1 MNNELLII
9 DGSSLLSTCFYAT
22 AREFLMAKTP
32 EDREKA
38 ATRLM
43 QTSNGVYT
51 NGVFTF
57 MKTMLTMIEKQK
69 PSHIAVVWDVSR
81 ATFRQDIMSEYK
93 GNRKKTPKPLQEQ
106 FKTTQELLQG
116 LFPQFMS
123 NMDDEVLYEA
133 DDYAGSL
140 AKKFESEIPVVLYT
154 KDVDYLQ
161 LVSENT
167 RVWLGTNKADE
178 YYAELGMNI
187 NDFNIPSGSF
197 EYTLSTIEEIENL
210 KPYQIIE
217 YKALSGDSA
226 DNIPGVKGIGDKASI
241 PLLNEYGNIEAIYDT
256 IENLDKKEE
265 KELKKFF
272 KESLGIS
279 RSPIA
284 TLLKEGS
291 IGLESGETLSYNVTK
306 APETDEEKEI
316 QKFLE
321 SKLGSLRFPIE
332 ITTEGGL
339 EKLRENEVYAVDYC
353 AKESAFM
360 SKELATI
367 KTDLEINES
376 LEDLKINYDRDE
388 LKKRLLELEIKS
400 LIK

>member
-43 QTSNGVYT
+43 QTSTGVYT

-140 AKKFESEIPVVLYT
+140 AKKFESEIPVVLYI

>member
-106 FKTTQELLQG
+106 FKTTQELLQD

>member
-43 QTSNGVYT
+43 QTSTGVYT

>member
-1 MNNELLII
+1 MNKELLII

-32 EDREKA
+32 EDKEKA
-38 ATRLM
+38 EKRLL
-43 QTSNGVYT
+43 QTSTGVYT

-57 MKTMLTMIEKQK
+57 MKTLLNIIDKQK
-69 PSHIAVVWDVSR
+69 PSHLAVVWDVSR
-81 ATFRQDIMSEYK
+81 ATFRKEISSDYK
-93 GNRKKTPKPLQEQ
+93 GNRKATPKPLTEQ
-106 FKTTQELLQG
+106 FITTQNLLKD
-116 LFPQFMS
+116 LVPQFMS
-123 NMDDEVLYEA
+123 DLNDEIFYEA
-133 DDYAGSL
+133 DDFAGTL

-161 LVSENT
+161 LVSDNT

-178 YYAELGMNI
+178 LYEKLKM
-187 NDFNIPSGSF
+187 DRKEFNIPSGTF
-197 EYTLSTIEEIENL
+197 EYTLSTLKDVNNL
-210 KPYQIIE
+210 MPYQIIE

-241 PLLNEYGNIEAIYDT
+241 PLLNEYGDIETIYEV
-256 IENLDKKEE
+256 IEDLDKKEE

-284 TLLKEGS
+284 TLLKEGT
-291 IGLESGETLSYNVTK
+291 IGLDNSETLSYK
-306 APETDEEKEI
+306 CIKEAITDEEKET
-316 QKFLE
+316 QKLVEEKFG
-321 SKLGSLRFPIE
+321 KLKFPIA
-332 ITTEGGL
+332 ITSEDGL
-339 EKLRENEVYAVDYC
+339 SKLREHDIYAIDIS

-367 KTDLEINES
+367 KTDIEIDNT
-376 LEDLKINYDRDE
+376 LEDLVLNIDKDE
-388 LKKRLLELEIKS
+388 LKKRLLELEIKT

>member
-1 MNNELLII
+1 MNNQLLII

-43 QTSNGVYT
+43 QTSTGVYT
-51 NGVFTF
+51 NGVYTF

-69 PSHIAVVWDVSR
+69 PSHLAVVWDVSR

-116 LFPQFMS
+116 LIPQFMS
-123 NMDDEVLYEA
+123 DREADVLYEA

-140 AKKFESEIPVVLYT
+140 AKRFEGEIPVVLFT

-178 YYAELGMNI
+178 YYAQLGMNI
-187 NDFNIPSGSF
+187 SDFNIPSGTF

-241 PLLNEYGNIEAIYDT
+241 PLLNEYGNIEAIYET

-272 KESLGIS
+272 KEALGIS

-291 IGLESGETLSYNVTK
+291 IGLSNGETISYNVTK
-306 APETDEEKEI
+306 TPETDEEKEI
-316 QKFLE
+316 QELLE
-321 SKLGSLRFPIE
+321 SKLGKLRFPIE

-339 EKLRENEVYAVDYC
+339 EMLKENDVYAVDYC
-353 AKESAFM
+353 AKESAFI